1 MKVQAYQNIKTNEI
15 VHKDEALD
23 YTLEKLGI
31 TIKENGDIEQEE
43 FKQMLPDWYF
53 SGNWIEEKV
62 EEVEEPSVFELIKEE
77 CELEDARNQI

>member
-53 SGNWIEEKV
+53 SGNWIEK
-62 EEVEEPSVFELIKEE
+62 EVEI
-77 CELEDARNQI
+77 